1 MLYYDAASEK
11 YEVQDED
18 DASRVMRLDAADVR
32 KLGEA
37 VSLLHRGDRVL
48 AVFPETTSFYRGAVA
63 KNPKGANSD
72 VLLRFDDDEDEAGR
86 PLIRRV
92 PARFVLYDEEG
103 EQPMDN
109 DY

>member
-1 MLYYDAASEK
+1 
-11 YEVQDED
+11 VQDED

-32 KLGEA
+32 KLGEP
-37 VSLLHRGDRVL
+37 VSSLHRGDRVL

-72 VLLRFDDDEDEAGR
+72 VLVRFDDDEDEAGR

-92 PARFVLYDEEG
+92 PARFVLYDDESESPT
-103 EQPMDN
+103 EN
-109 DY
+109 VEY